1 MGWYRHVIAKFS
13 STYEAKIVKI
23 DAERIARRILYYKG
37 NSSPTQDYLNT
48 IVAKT
53 VSKLEEKFGSLDQI
67 RRAASSEDL
76 SSIIEKAVE
85 EILPQK

>member
-1 MGWYRHVIAKFS
+1 MGWYRNVIAKFS

-37 NSSPTQDYLNT
+37 NSSPSQDYLST
-48 IVAKT
+48 IVAQT